1 MVMSLRFRII
11 PLFIL
16 LAVSYGIALAQNAED
31 NKPGGIPKME
41 QDKDSGPKNIQ
52 ESMEKMRIE
61 KEKKDLEEMI
71 NRGDEVLDISGEL
84 VKSFEHKGKLT
95 SEDLE
100 KLARVERLAKK
111 IREELGGR
119 ADDDKDDD
127 DDGVGIPSL
136 ADAVN
141 TLRVSAGTLYSE
153 LKKTTRFTISA
164 TAIQSTNTVLRL
176 ARFLKISK

>member
-1 MVMSLRFRII
+1 
-11 PLFIL
+11 
-16 LAVSYGIALAQNAED
+16 
-31 NKPGGIPKME
+31 
-41 QDKDSGPKNIQ
+41 KDF
-52 ESMEKMRIE
+52 
-61 KEKKDLEEMI
+61 EEMLS
-71 NRGDEVLDISGEL
+71 RGDEVLDISGEL

-95 SEDLE
+95 NEDIE

-119 ADDDKDDD
+119 DDEDKDD
-127 DDGVGIPSL
+127 DDGVGMPSL
-136 ADAVN
+136 AEAVN

-176 ARFLKISK
+176 ARFLKISR